1 VRKSPISSILQATI
15 ATVDR
20 SWEHV
25 STSRSDMRPTSSRS
39 QRTVYTAPS
48 PRSRGRRYT
57 YIGAAVLLVALAA
70 TAAWQVITA
79 PRILAV
85 SPAPGSFLALSTITV
100 KVHVSGLNS
109 LSGVTVRLDDKDVT
123 RNVVYHGDDVTLRQ
137 SGLSDGTHFI
147 TLTASTNNLYRRHVR
162 RTWQFNVDTTAPA
175 LTVSSPSR
183 GAQFTTNPVVFS
195 GTAEPGT
202 RISGD
207 AHTGASVL
215 AGPDGSYSISL
226 TLKDGRLNVPI
237 HATDKAGNVAT
248 VRRML
253 TIDTQAPVLTVTA
266 LGTATVN
273 DPQVRVYTVDPV
285 STPRLTVTIDGTTV
299 ANRRQHGT
307 RTMHLGTLSE
317 GTHTIAL
324 TSTDSVGHVA
334 THNETFVV
342 DSTEKLGNATL
353 GPGAVGADVKQLQKL
368 LKLNHLYHGARTGIY
383 DAATAK
389 AVRGMQKRLRET
401 PTSLAAPNVV
411 AALTGRIVVDQTK
424 LKLYFYLY
432 GKLKFV
438 FPVATGQPAWPTP
451 DGVFHIVVMSKD
463 PTWIPPDSPWA
474 KGLEPVPAG
483 PGNPLGTRWMGTSA
497 PGVGIHGCPEDWSIG
512 SHASHGCVRMHI
524 RDAETLYNY
533 VKVGMPVIIHW

>member
-1 VRKSPISSILQATI
+1 M
-15 ATVDR
+15 
-20 SWEHV
+20 H
-25 STSRSDMRPTSSRS
+25 PTSSRS
-39 QRTVYTAPS
+39 QRTVYTAPR
-48 PRSRGRRYT
+48 PPLRGRRYT
-57 YIGAAVLLVALAA
+57 YIGAALLLVAMVV

-85 SPAPGSFLALSTITV
+85 SPAPGSFTALSTITV

-109 LSGVTVRLDDKDVT
+109 LSGVSVRLDDKDVT
-123 RNVVYHGDDVTLRQ
+123 RDVVYHGDDVTLRR
-137 SGLSDGTHFI
+137 SGLPDGKHVI
-147 TLTASTNNLYRRHVR
+147 ALTADTNNLYRRHVD
-162 RTWQFNVDTTAPA
+162 RTWQFNVDTTAPV
-175 LTVSSPSR
+175 LTVSSPRR
-183 GAQFTTNPVVFS
+183 GAELTTNPVVFT
-195 GTAEPGT
+195 GTAEPGAL
-202 RISGD
+202 ISGD
-207 AHTGASVL
+207 SGTGASVP
-215 AGPDGSYSISL
+215 AGADGSYSISL
-226 TLKDGRLNVPI
+226 TLKDGRLGVPI
-237 HATDKAGNVAT
+237 HATDKAGNVTT
-248 VRRML
+248 VRRTL
-253 TIDTQAPVLTVTA
+253 TVDTQAPALTVTR
-266 LGTATVN
+266 LGTATVS
-273 DPQVRVYTVDPV
+273 DPQVRVYTADPV
-285 STPRLTVTIDGTTV
+285 STPRVTVAVDGTTV
-299 ANRRQHGT
+299 ASRRQHGT
-307 RTMHLGTLSE
+307 RTLHLGTLSE
-317 GTHTIAL
+317 GTHTIAC

-334 THNETFVV
+334 THNETFLV
-342 DSTEKLGNATL
+342 DSTEKLGDATL

-383 DAATAK
+383 DASTAK
-389 AVRGMQKRLRET
+389 AVRAMQKRLSET
-401 PTSLAAPNVV
+401 PTSLAAPDVV

-512 SHASHGCVRMHI
+512 THASHGCVRMHI